1 MPKDGIPVLEPND
14 QMYLSLINGYL
25 SAEKYFNVLILR
37 REVEEEGGEFKHELI
52 ESFMYALVNNMA
64 MQLIEKAQ

>member
-25 SAEKYFNVLILR
+25 SAEKYFNVLILWT
-37 REVEEEGGEFKHELI
+37 EVEEEGG
-52 ESFMYALVNNMA
+52 
-64 MQLIEKAQ
+64 

>member
-52 ESFMYALVNNMA
+52 ESFMYASVNNMA